1 MRLMSRFVFLGLM
14 AAALF
19 VKAGP
24 VLAQQGREAEMRAAQ
39 PGPIHKNLAKKVG
52 EYTTQS
58 KFTAP
63 GVAAQE
69 SHGTAKITSALE
81 GRFLLEENTGT
92 FFGRPIQGMRL
103 LGYNN
108 ASKKYEGIWTYT
120 MSTGIMTLVGTSEDD
135 GKTIKLTATYDGP
148 MGEKQTLHVVT
159 HDVDDDHFVVELVA
173 KNPDGNKGASLET
186 TYSRKK

>member
-1 MRLMSRFVFLGLM
+1 MRLMSSVIFLGLM
-14 AAALF
+14 AAGLF
-19 VKAGP
+19 VQAGP
-24 VLAQQGREAEMRAAQ
+24 ALAQQGREAEMRAAQ
-39 PGPIHKNLAKKVG
+39 PGPIHKHLAKKVG
-52 EYTTQS
+52 EYTTQT

-63 GVAAQE
+63 GVATQE
-69 SHGTAKITSALE
+69 SHGTAQITSALD

-92 FFGRPIQGMRL
+92 FFGRPIKGMRL

-120 MSTGIMTLVGTSEDD
+120 MSTGIMTLAGTSEDD

-159 HDVDDDHFVVELVA
+159 RDVDDDHFVVELTA
-173 KNPDGNKGASLET
+173 KNPDGSKGASLET